1 MFTPIH
7 RVKTAEDPM
16 TILSTRAR
24 AILSAAAPRI
34 IATQFDLEPLL
45 ERVDQLMQRTDRPV
59 RLDLELALRV
69 FDSRLA
75 GMILIMSSRTFTKS
89 PEALQIKRIDAARR
103 SRLVLF
109 RTMYLAMQRLL
120 LSCHY
125 SDPRHYGEAGYPGP
139 PSIERL
145 EKA

>member
-1 MFTPIH
+1 MSTS
-7 RVKTAEDPM
+7 
-16 TILSTRAR
+16 LSHHTR
-24 AILSAAAPRI
+24 AILIAAAPRI
-34 IATQFDLEPLL
+34 IATQFDPEPLL
-45 ERVDQLMQRTDRPV
+45 ERVEQLMQRTDPAA
-59 RLDLELALRV
+59 RLDLQLALRV

-75 GMILIMSSRTFTKS
+75 GMILLMSPRTFTNS
-89 PEALQIKRIDAARR
+89 PEELQIKRIDAARR

-139 PSIERL
+139 PSVEWIDR
-145 EKA
+145 A

>member
-1 MFTPIH
+1 
-7 RVKTAEDPM
+7 M
-16 TILSTRAR
+16 TRLSTRSR
-24 AILSAAAPRI
+24 AILAAAAPRI
-34 IATQFDLEPLL
+34 IATPFDLEPLL
-45 ERVDQLMQRTDRPV
+45 ERVDQLMERTDPPA
-59 RLDLELALRV
+59 RLDLDLAMRV

-75 GMILIMSSRTFTKS
+75 GMILILSPRTFTKS
-89 PEALQIKRIDAARR
+89 PEALQTRRIDAARR
-103 SRLVLF
+103 SRFVLF